1 MCPLIQ
7 LEIDWGGLNSE
18 VIYDK
23 KLMKSDLS
31 EIQGCSAPGLVL
43 RKLIFRKE
51 HRPIIGLAA
60 RPQEN
65 QVLPKKFY
73 HQT

>member
-18 VIYDK
+18 AIYDK
-23 KLMKSDLS
+23 QLMKNDLS

-43 RKLIFRKE
+43 RKE
-51 HRPIIGLAA
+51 HRSVTGLAA

-65 QVLPKKFY
+65 QVLPKRFY